1 MGSTTRWID
10 RKTSGLEEAMDL
22 LIDKVDSD
30 DKGKTIA
37 WSDWQ
42 INKVFAE
49 NREILLNGRTIAY
62 NMVSYRFEQTSM
74 DGAQHAE
81 SMSSVKSGFIIAYK
95 TESSLNYIIDQNSIA
110 QKMLRKLLSYNG
122 RNEIERNMFELSD
135 DFFVWLI
142 NRMYKENCTI
152 ETGSDGSIMYELKII
167 RSFRGSVDDLQTK
180 VSATGESVM
189 NLISTLSFL
198 LESNSLNKIQIDMS
212 GTEHENISL
221 ILQSG
226 LIDGYRVFVAG
237 QSVNKSCGRIN
248 VSATANAVHKRMLR
262 LVLLAFADG
271 TYLPM
276 LCFIKI
282 IREGMRGFILDFLRV
297 FAGRRMPVVI
307 GVTRPIGSERMSV
320 FPSARRET
328 RNRTYHRR

>member
-226 LIDGYRVFVAG
+226 TVSTETKLYQGKYELDNENEMIAELYLMIYLEVIPNLLQEYISDMENDIWNQEQYCAFLTDVATDL
-237 QSVNKSCGRIN
+237 QGRI
-248 VSATANAVHKRMLR
+248 K
-262 LVLLAFADG
+262 G
-271 TYLPM
+271 
-276 LCFIKI
+276 KI
-282 IREGMRGFILDFLRV
+282 DTLH
-297 FAGRRMPVVI
+297 AGHINTCENFV
-307 GVTRPIGSERMSV
+307 
-320 FPSARRET
+320 
-328 RNRTYHRR
+328 

>member
-1 MGSTTRWID
+1 MLQCA
-10 RKTSGLEEAMDL
+10 RKFDPRQRLTVLKRIVPDIANR
-22 LIDKVDSD
+22 I
-30 DKGKTIA
+30 GKRNTF
-37 WSDWQ
+37 
-42 INKVFAE
+42 KVFCA
-49 NREILLNGRTIAY
+49 
-62 NMVSYRFEQTSM
+62 V
-74 DGAQHAE
+74 
-81 SMSSVKSGFIIAYK
+81 
-95 TESSLNYIIDQNSIA
+95 
-110 QKMLRKLLSYNG
+110 
-122 RNEIERNMFELSD
+122 
-135 DFFVWLI
+135 
-142 NRMYKENCTI
+142 
-152 ETGSDGSIMYELKII
+152 
-167 RSFRGSVDDLQTK
+167 
-180 VSATGESVM
+180 ESVFRDSSYLFALVFFG
-189 NLISTLSFL
+189 NLQVR
-198 LESNSLNKIQIDMS
+198 K
-212 GTEHENISL
+212 SL